1 MKTFALTAFAFAA
14 ALGSA
19 QAADVGYAAPLSIEI
34 IAPAA
39 PAAPPMAVISQKLTA
54 VALLSDGWQ
63 PIQAALI
70 PTSGVPGTNGLLAH
84 SNGDVLMLY
93 KNGVYIYCAVA
104 QAGGAY
110 NNCQV
115 AGPGSR

>member
-1 MKTFALTAFAFAA
+1 MKTFALTAFAFVA

-19 QAADVGYAAPLSIEI
+19 QAADYTYAPASVEI
-34 IAPAA
+34 IAPAT
-39 PAAPPMAVISQKLTA
+39 PAAPPMAVISEKLTA

-63 PIQAALI
+63 PVRAALV

-84 SNGDVLMLY
+84 SDASVLMLY

-110 NNCQV
+110 NNCHV
-115 AGPGSR
+115 AGPGTR